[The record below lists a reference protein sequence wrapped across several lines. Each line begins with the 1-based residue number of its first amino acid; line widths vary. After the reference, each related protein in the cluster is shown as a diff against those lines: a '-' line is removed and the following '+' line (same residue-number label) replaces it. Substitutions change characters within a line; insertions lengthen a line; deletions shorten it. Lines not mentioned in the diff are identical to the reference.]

1 MMALRN
7 LQTRTAMSAL
17 AVTGALFLSAS
28 IGTSAAADYDN
39 PSTKSATGTFA
50 LKTGP
55 GIQPAWDAEDITISA
70 ISPGSMTALTSTATS
85 TIYLPIVAKTGT
97 ANATAGGFKLTNSAT
112 RETVRCL
119 IPTVDTRA
127 RAIDCLLDSGY
138 NSTIFSI
145 ESIGDRNFLSNQ
157 NFKTSIFTDMK
168 IKIISSE
175 MASVLNDALST
186 NVFTD
191 SVIVANANLT
201 VSRRTASQ

>member
-1 MMALRN
+1 MSTKRIPR
-7 LQTRTAMSAL
+7 RTAIGAL
-17 AVTGALFLSAS
+17 AAALLLTGALGASSAS
-28 IGTSAAADYDN
+28 AYDN
-39 PSTKSATGTFA
+39 PSTQSASGTFVF
-50 LKTGP
+50 KTGP

-97 ANATAGGFKLTNSAT
+97 ANATAGGFKLTNRAT

-127 RAIDCLLDSGY
+127 RAIDCLMDSGY
-138 NSTIFSI
+138 NATIFSI

-168 IKIISSE
+168 IKIISRE